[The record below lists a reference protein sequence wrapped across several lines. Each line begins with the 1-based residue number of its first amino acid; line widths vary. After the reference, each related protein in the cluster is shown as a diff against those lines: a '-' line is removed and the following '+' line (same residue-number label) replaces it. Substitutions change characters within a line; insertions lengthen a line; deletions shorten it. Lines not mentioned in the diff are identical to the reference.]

1 MNIRKAGLYVKRK
14 KATCV
19 THEKKESLG
28 TILAEKILGFD
39 LRISCQFQPIERNKE
54 MSLFDL
60 QTVGFWDSKNAT
72 LIAEIVT
79 IGVTPC
85 GFEIL

>member
-1 MNIRKAGLYVKRK
+1 MGTGNGKVEGLITCPNPLGLSDKNSLWGGLNIRKAGLYVKRK

-39 LRISCQFQPIERNKE
+39 LRISCHYKLP
-54 MSLFDL
+54 
-60 QTVGFWDSKNAT
+60 
-72 LIAEIVT
+72 
-79 IGVTPC
+79 
-85 GFEIL
+85 

>member
-1 MNIRKAGLYVKRK
+1 LNIRKAGLYVKQE

-39 LRISCQFQPIERNKE
+39 PRI
-54 MSLFDL
+54 
-60 QTVGFWDSKNAT
+60 
-72 LIAEIVT
+72 
-79 IGVTPC
+79 
-85 GFEIL
+85 